1 MNDFLIRE
9 VKHEESE
16 KFNQAVKHPLQAWQ
30 CGEFREKMG
39 VHVLRLGTFTG
50 KKVVNGMQISL
61 HKIPKVNFFVGYIP
75 RCDLPNEKM
84 LQALKDYAKVNNIIF
99 YKLEPNVYEPVNS
112 QLNKVNQARKFLTDK
127 GLVAGKALFTR
138 YSFVLDLTKSE
149 EELLK
154 QMKSKTR
161 YNTRLAEKKGVKVME
176 DSSDEAFE
184 EYLKLTFEDTTVR
197 QGFYAHSK
205 EYHRKMW
212 ETLKPAGVAHLF
224 RAVWEGKT
232 LVTWIVFKFR
242 NTLYYPYGASA
253 SENRKVMA
261 SNLMMWEVIKWGKAQ
276 GCEKFDM
283 WGSLGPKSSRLD
295 SWYGFHRF
303 KEGYGPTLMEFVGT
317 YDLVIDEPKYKI
329 YGIADKLRWKWL
341 KMKKMLRI

>member
-9 VKHEESE
+9 VKIGDKE
-16 KFNQAVKHPLQAWQ
+16 KFNLSAKHPLQTWQ
-30 CGEFREKMG
+30 WGEFRENMG
-39 VHVLRLGTFTG
+39 VHVLRLGEFDG
-50 KKVVNGMQISL
+50 KKVIRGVQISL
-61 HKIPKVNFFVGYIP
+61 HKIPKLNFYVGYIP
-75 RCDLPNEKM
+75 RCDLLNEKM
-84 LQALKDYAKVNNIIF
+84 IRALRDLAKQQNIIF
-99 YKLEPNVYEPVNS
+99 YKLEPNLYEPVTS
-112 QLNKVNQARKFLTDK
+112 ELKKVNQTRSYLTK
-127 GLVAGKALFTR
+127 QGLIPGKALFTR
-138 YSFVLDLTKSE
+138 YSFVLDLAKSE

-161 YNTRLAEKKGVKVME
+161 YNTRLAEKKGVKIIE
-176 DSSDEAFE
+176 DNSDEAFE
-184 EYLKLTFEDTTVR
+184 QYLKLTFEDTTVR

-212 ETLKPAGVAHLF
+212 ETLKPTGMVHLF
-224 RAVWEGKT
+224 KATFEGKT
-232 LVTWIVFKFR
+232 LVTWIVFTF
-242 NTLYYPYGASA
+242 NNILYYPYGASA

-276 GCEKFDM
+276 GYTHFDM
-283 WGSLGPKSSRLD
+283 WGSLGPKASRLD

-329 YGIADKLRWKWL
+329 YGIADSLRWKWL
-341 KMKKMLRI
+341 KLKKILKI